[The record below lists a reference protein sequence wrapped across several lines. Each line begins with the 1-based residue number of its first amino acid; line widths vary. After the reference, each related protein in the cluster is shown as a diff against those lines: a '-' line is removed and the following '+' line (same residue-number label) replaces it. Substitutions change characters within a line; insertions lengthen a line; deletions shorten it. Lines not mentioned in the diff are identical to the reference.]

1 MVTAPLALVLGVIS
15 FFMTRG
21 SASTIAGTIVNI
33 LFGIALASTLVG
45 PPMIEGLEAGSNAVF
60 SGISDAVKA
69 GR

>member
-15 FFMTRG
+15 FFMTKG
-21 SASTIAGTIVNI
+21 SASTIAGTIVNV

-45 PPMIEGLEAGSNAVF
+45 PPMIQGLESGSNAVF